1 MTKKIFLA
9 GFFILLLGCASSPS
23 STKTSNLPEWVTNPH
38 ILYPKRL
45 YLAEVASGSSI
56 DEAKQRSIGSLSN
69 IFSVKVNLDR
79 RILEAYSEK
88 KKVDAEMEWEH
99 SVNLVNR
106 SVLTSDN
113 ELINVRTGKTY
124 FDEKTATF
132 YVLSIISK
140 AETEMLYL
148 EEIRKNDKSLV
159 SFYREASGAEN
170 KITKLIYL
178 KKCMEII
185 KIGEALRSIH
195 RVLSLMEDTPT
206 LPVPKEDILVELQK
220 LKNMIVAKIEV
231 SGSEEKKL
239 SAYLREVV
247 DQIGFSTGEEN
258 PDIIIKG
265 NLDIKPLGFPREGEF
280 VRWELTVDVTNA
292 MTGNTMNTYTAS
304 AREGHVSPESVRGR
318 ALDRVKEELN
328 NNFYENFTS
337 FLSESYEY
345 EK

>member
-1 MTKKIFLA
+1 MIKNLCIA
-9 GFFILLLGCASSPS
+9 GFLIFILLGCASNASR
-23 STKTSNLPEWVTNPH
+23 TERNNFPEWIENPDTS
-38 ILYPKRL
+38 YPKRL
-45 YLAEVASGSSI
+45 YLTAVASASSL
-56 DEAKQRSIGSLSN
+56 DEARQRSIASLSS
-69 IFSVKVNLDR
+69 IFSVNVNLDR

-88 KKVDAEMEWEH
+88 KKDEEIDWQH

-106 SVLTSDN
+106 SVLTSEN
-113 ELINVRTGKTY
+113 ELINVRTAKTY

-148 EEIRKNDKSLV
+148 EEIKKNDKSLV
-159 SFYREASGAEN
+159 KFYQQADLAEN

-195 RVLSLMEDTPT
+195 QILSLMGDTPP
-206 LPVPKEDILVELQK
+206 LPVPKEDILVELQG
-220 LKNMIVAKIEV
+220 LKNITVAKIET
-231 SGSEEKKL
+231 SGSEKEKL

-247 DQIGFSTGEEN
+247 DQIGFSTGEQN

-265 NLDIKPLGFPREGEF
+265 ALDITPLDFPREGNF

-304 AREGHVSPESVRGR
+304 AREGHVSRESVKGR
-318 ALDRVKEELN
+318 ALDKVKEELN
-328 NNFYENFTS
+328 NNFYDNFTA
-337 FLSESYEY
+337 FLSESYEQ
-345 EK
+345 

>member
-1 MTKKIFLA
+1 MNKKIFLA
-9 GFFILLLGCASSPS
+9 GFLMLLLLGCASNTS
-23 STKTSNLPEWVTNPH
+23 STKTSDLPEWVTNPDA
-38 ILYPKRL
+38 LFPKSL
-45 YLAEVASGSSI
+45 YLAEVASGSSL

-69 IFSVKVNLDR
+69 IFSVNVKLDR

-88 KKVDAEMEWEH
+88 KKRDEEMDWEH

-124 FDEKTATF
+124 FDEATATF

-148 EEIRKNDKSLV
+148 EEIQKNDNSLKR
-159 SFYREASGAEN
+159 FYWEASDAEN

-195 RVLSLMEDTPT
+195 RILSLTGDTPP
-206 LPVPKEDILVELQK
+206 LPVPKEDILVELQE
-220 LKNMIVAKIEV
+220 LKNKTVAKIET
-231 SGSEEKKL
+231 SGTEKEKL

-292 MTGNTMNTYTAS
+292 VTGNTMNTYTVS
-304 AREGHVSPESVRGR
+304 AREGHVSRESVRGR

-328 NNFYENFTS
+328 NNFYEDFTA
-337 FLSESYEY
+337 FLSESYE
-345 EK
+345 K

>member
-1 MTKKIFLA
+1 MIKNIYFVVFLI
-9 GFFILLLGCASSPS
+9 FILFGCASSAS
-23 STKTSNLPEWVTNPH
+23 STETTNLPEWVENPDA
-38 ILYPKRL
+38 LYPKRL
-45 YLAEVASGSSI
+45 YLTAVSSGSSL
-56 DEAKQRSIGSLSN
+56 DEARQRSIGSLSN
-69 IFSVKVNLDR
+69 IFSVNVKLDR
-79 RILEAYSEK
+79 RILEAYSEEK
-88 KKVDAEMEWEH
+88 KKDEEMDWEH

-106 SVLTSDN
+106 SALTSEN

-148 EEIRKNDKSLV
+148 EEIQKNDRSLV
-159 SFYREASGAEN
+159 RFYQEAGDAEN

-195 RVLSLMEDTPT
+195 QILSLMGDTPP
-206 LPVPKEDILVELQK
+206 LPVPKEDILVELQG
-220 LKNMIVAKIEV
+220 LKNITVAKIET
-231 SGSEEKKL
+231 SGNEKEKL

-247 DQIGFSTGEEN
+247 DQIGFSTGEQN

-265 NLDIKPLGFPREGEF
+265 NLDIAPLEFPREGEF
-280 VRWELTVDVTNA
+280 VRWELTIDVTNA
-292 MTGNTMNTYTAS
+292 ITGNNMNTYTAS
-304 AREGHVSPESVRGR
+304 AREGHVSRESVKGR
-318 ALDRVKEELN
+318 ALDKVKEELN
-328 NNFYENFTS
+328 NNFYEHFTA

-345 EK
+345 

>member
-1 MTKKIFLA
+1 MIKNLCIA
-9 GFFILLLGCASSPS
+9 GFLIFILLGCASSAS
-23 STKTSNLPEWVTNPH
+23 STKTNNFPDWVENPDE
-38 ILYPKRL
+38 LYPKRL
-45 YLAEVASGSSI
+45 YLTAVSSGSSL
-56 DEAKQRSIGSLSN
+56 DEARQRSIASLSS
-69 IFSVKVNLDR
+69 IFSVNVKLDR

-88 KKVDAEMEWEH
+88 KKKDEEMDWEH

-148 EEIRKNDKSLV
+148 EEIKKNDKSLV
-159 SFYREASGAEN
+159 KFYQQADLAEN

-195 RVLSLMEDTPT
+195 RILSLMGDTPP
-206 LPVPKEDILVELQK
+206 LPVPKEDILVELQG
-220 LKNMIVAKIEV
+220 LKNITVAKIET
-231 SGSEEKKL
+231 SGSEKEKL
-239 SAYLREVV
+239 SSYLREVV
-247 DQIGFSTGEEN
+247 NQIGMSAGEQN

-265 NLDIKPLGFPREGEF
+265 NLDIAPLEFPREGNF
-280 VRWELTVDVTNA
+280 IRWELTIDVTNA

-304 AREGHVSPESVRGR
+304 AREGHVSRESVKGR
-318 ALDRVKEELN
+318 ALDKVKEELN
-328 NNFYENFTS
+328 NNFYENFTT
-337 FLSESYEY
+337 FLSESYE
-345 EK
+345 K